1 MYDIDFNIK
10 GQLQL
15 HVRKFLLYPEFW
27 ISEENLVGIVLD
39 WQQKKFTNENVADI
53 PEEKGLYCFVVK
65 PEVPNFFETK
75 YLFYIGQT
83 KRTLRIRYGEYL
95 SDQRGV
101 GKPRNKIYEMLNLY
115 RNNIYF
121 YYAKIANAD
130 IIEEN
135 EEKLLNTFMPAINTK
150 IPKARILPE
159 LKNIYE

>member
-1 MYDIDFNIK
+1 
-10 GQLQL
+10 
-15 HVRKFLLYPEFW
+15 
-27 ISEENLVGIVLD
+27 
-39 WQQKKFTNENVADI
+39 
-53 PEEKGLYCFVVK
+53 
-65 PEVPNFFETK
+65 
-75 YLFYIGQT
+75 LFYIGQT